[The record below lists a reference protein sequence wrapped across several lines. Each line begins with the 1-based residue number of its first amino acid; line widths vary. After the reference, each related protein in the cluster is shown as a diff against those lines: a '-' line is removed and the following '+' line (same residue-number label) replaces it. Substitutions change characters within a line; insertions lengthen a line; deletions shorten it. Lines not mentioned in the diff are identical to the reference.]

1 MPKVILGVR
10 ENLLKR
16 AEELIELGEYDN
28 FSIRS
33 IAKDCGIA
41 VGTLYNYFKSKDELL
56 VAVINEHWK
65 KMISEV
71 DERCANSTTLT
82 DCVCHICTGIRSFAE
97 SHTRFWISSIMGG
110 FSYSTGTE
118 WKRSL
123 RKAVEDR
130 FELHAQRLG
139 YKHDHTLSPAVAEV
153 IISLGAQIELDF
165 DIAIRLLRQST
176 AKIENSI
183 KDKLS

>member
-1 MPKVILGVR
+1 MKEKQTR
-10 ENLLKR
+10 FKKKELKR

-56 VAVINEHWK
+56 VAVIDEHWC
-65 KMISEV
+65 KMIGEV
-71 DERCANSTTLT
+71 DERCDNSKTLT

-97 SHTRFWISSIMGG
+97 GHTRFWISSIMGG

-123 RKAVEDR
+123 RRTVQER
-130 FELHAQRLG
+130 FERHAQRLG
-139 YKHDHTLSPAVAEV
+139 YKYDPTLSPAVAEV

-165 DIAIRLLRQST
+165 DVAIRLLRQATS
-176 AKIENSI
+176 KIESI
-183 KDKLS
+183 GADKLI